1 MLMNNAA
8 ASHCT
13 ASSIVILAL
22 DFLMNIRE
30 MMVCREGGAAL
41 SRPGFPTLE
50 RIGLR
55 SRPIRQDAR
64 RLKRC
69 SSPTGEERP

>member
-1 MLMNNAA
+1 MINV
-8 ASHCT
+8 T
-13 ASSIVILAL
+13 ASYFHRSDQSVIFAL
-22 DFLMNIRE
+22 DFLMSIRE
-30 MMVCREGGAAL
+30 MMVCRGEWCGTIRAWLPA
-41 SRPGFPTLE
+41 SK